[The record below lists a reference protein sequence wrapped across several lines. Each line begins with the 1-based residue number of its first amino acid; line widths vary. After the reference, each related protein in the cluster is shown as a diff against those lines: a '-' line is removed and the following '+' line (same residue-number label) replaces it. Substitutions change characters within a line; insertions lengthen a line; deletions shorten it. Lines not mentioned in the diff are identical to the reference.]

1 MLPAWTF
8 EWYRYLWPCT
18 QMLISMCYLG
28 IAVGWIHCLLWGS
41 LSLESAFDGS
51 REWREQDRREAF
63 CTNTS
68 QWEHVSH
75 QNYKKNP
82 LGLFDEETEQ
92 KWFWRDKGRLVYFS
106 ATVWYQ
112 PPILPCHY
120 SFPYSRFQAEKWNFA
135 VILYVITMNSCN
147 SSAWRETRYWVEFS
161 DHEKLSMHS
170 LMSH

>member
-8 EWYRYLWPCT
+8 EWCRYLWPCT

-75 QNYKKNP
+75 QNYKKTH
-82 LGLFDEETEQ
+82 LGSLMKRQNKNDFEEIKEDLCIFQLQSDTNLLSYPVTTHFHTHDSRQ
-92 KWFWRDKGRLVYFS
+92 KNE
-106 ATVWYQ
+106 
-112 PPILPCHY
+112 ILL
-120 SFPYSRFQAEKWNFA
+120 SSSTLLQWTAA
-135 VILYVITMNSCN
+135 ILMLG
-147 SSAWRETRYWVEFS
+147 
-161 DHEKLSMHS
+161 EKLGIEWSS
-170 LMSH
+170 VTTRNCQCTV